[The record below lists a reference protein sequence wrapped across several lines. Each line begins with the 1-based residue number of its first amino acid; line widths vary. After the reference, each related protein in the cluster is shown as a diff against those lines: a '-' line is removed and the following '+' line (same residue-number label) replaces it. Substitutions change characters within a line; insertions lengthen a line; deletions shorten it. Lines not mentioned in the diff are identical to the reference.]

1 VRDITELSVRRQQP
15 APTYCSACIAG
26 SNIVSRP
33 KAAAAMKLCIG
44 LALQCVAQA
53 SRFASPN
60 AMSENLWGKTDDKQD
75 S

>member
-1 VRDITELSVRRQQP
+1 
-15 APTYCSACIAG
+15 
-26 SNIVSRP
+26 
-33 KAAAAMKLCIG
+33 MKLRIG